1 MKKGQWNI
9 KDSILDPQLWTMIG
23 SKLINKE
30 GLWTSNDDWEV
41 LEKEDTK
48 ICIVNSKHQA
58 LSAKHNSVKERV
70 LEQDNLGQL
79 WKKGVP
85 NSEGYFTLT
94 SVTSPK
100 VLTASP
106 AKKLEVRAIIKGQNN
121 LNCVIMLS
129 RETVLIKTVTE
140 QI

>member
-1 MKKGQWNI
+1 MN
-9 KDSILDPQLWTMIG
+9 G

-30 GLWTSNDDWEV
+30 GLWTSDDDWEV

-48 ICIVNSKHQA
+48 ICIVNLSKHA
-58 LSAKHNSVKERV
+58 IPKVLSVKHNSVKERV

-106 AKKLEVRAIIKGQNN
+106 AKKLEVRAIIKG
-121 LNCVIMLS
+121 
-129 RETVLIKTVTE
+129 
-140 QI
+140 

>member
-1 MKKGQWNI
+1 MN
-9 KDSILDPQLWTMIG
+9 G

-30 GLWTSNDDWEV
+30 GLWTSNDDWQV

-48 ICIVNSKHQA
+48 ICIVNLSKHKV
-58 LSAKHNSVKERV
+58 LSAKHNSVKVKV
-70 LEQDNLGQL
+70 LEQDNLGQI

-85 NSEGYFTLT
+85 NNEGYFTLT

-106 AKKLEVRAIIKGQNN
+106 AKELEVRAIIKG
-121 LNCVIMLS
+121 
-129 RETVLIKTVTE
+129 
-140 QI
+140 

>member
-48 ICIVNSKHQA
+48 IYIANISTHKV
-58 LSAKHNSVKERV
+58 LTAKQNSVKEKV
-70 LEQDNLGQL
+70 IEQDNLGQI

-85 NSEGYFTLT
+85 N
-94 SVTSPK
+94 K
-100 VLTASP
+100 
-106 AKKLEVRAIIKGQNN
+106 
-121 LNCVIMLS
+121 
-129 RETVLIKTVTE
+129 
-140 QI
+140 

>member
-1 MKKGQWNI
+1 
-9 KDSILDPQLWTMIG
+9 MIG

-106 AKKLEVRAIIKGQNN
+106 AKKLEVRAIIKG
-121 LNCVIMLS
+121 
-129 RETVLIKTVTE
+129 
-140 QI
+140 